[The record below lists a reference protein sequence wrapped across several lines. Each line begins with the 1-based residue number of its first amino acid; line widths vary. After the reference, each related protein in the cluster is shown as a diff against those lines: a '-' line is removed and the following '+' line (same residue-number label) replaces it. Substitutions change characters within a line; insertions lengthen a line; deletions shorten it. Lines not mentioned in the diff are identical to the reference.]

1 MIIIERLKLKELIAI
16 AIKKLQDEKYR
27 QDTVDDYNYV
37 WKRFYD
43 MCEVFNIEYFDYQ
56 TSLKFLEKYYHID
69 TKNGSGR
76 NYSRRMR
83 AMYILNCINK
93 GQKIG
98 LLRRKVDKYIPECYR
113 GILNEYEEYLVDNNY
128 KKQTIYGSNS
138 ALIKFF
144 CFLEEKKIFSI
155 NSIHINDI
163 YSFVNSI
170 DSKKYSL
177 RTISYIKYRIKLFF
191 DYLYNIKQYK
201 FSGVDI
207 FPKIVKYDR
216 SKLPSYYTTEEINKM
231 IKQVNTNT
239 KKGKRDLAI
248 LLLASVYGLRT
259 SDIIHLKKENIKWNQ
274 NKIELIQYKTKVLLE
289 LPLTENVKFALL
301 DYMKNAR
308 INVDSDYIFL
318 PVQAPYKYINGDNY
332 SFLYKS
338 MSEYAK
344 KAGIYNK
351 NKKLGLHSLRHS
363 AASNMLKNNADIT
376 TISSILG
383 HKSIDVTNVYL
394 SISIDQ
400 LRKLSLEVP
409 IYE

>member
-16 AIKKLQDEKYR
+16 AIKKLQDEKYK

-43 MCEVFNIEYFDYQ
+43 MCELFNIEYFDYQ

-83 AMYILNCINK
+83 AMYILNCIDK

-98 LLRRKVDKYIPECYR
+98 LLRRKVDKHIPESYR

-128 KKQTIYGSNS
+128 KKQTIYGSNN

-155 NSIHINDI
+155 DSIRINDI
-163 YSFVNSI
+163 YSFINSI
-170 DSKKYSL
+170 DTKKYSL
-177 RTISYIKYRIKLFF
+177 KTISYIKYRIKLFF
-191 DYLYNIKQYK
+191 DYLYNTKQYK

-231 IKQVNTNT
+231 IEQVNTNT

-248 LLLASVYGLRT
+248 LLLASVYGLRA
-259 SDIIHLKKENIKWNQ
+259 SDIVHLKKENIKWNQ
-274 NKIELIQYKTKVLLE
+274 NKIELIQYKTKELLE
-289 LPLTENVKFALL
+289 LPLTENIKFALL

-308 INVDSDYIFL
+308 IDVDSDYIFL

-344 KAGIYNK
+344 KAGIYDK

-383 HKSIDVTNVYL
+383 HKSVDVTNIYL